1 MLILNVKWPIPYKMG
16 FRC

>member
-1 MLILNVKWPIPYKMG
+1 MLILNVKWLIPYKTG